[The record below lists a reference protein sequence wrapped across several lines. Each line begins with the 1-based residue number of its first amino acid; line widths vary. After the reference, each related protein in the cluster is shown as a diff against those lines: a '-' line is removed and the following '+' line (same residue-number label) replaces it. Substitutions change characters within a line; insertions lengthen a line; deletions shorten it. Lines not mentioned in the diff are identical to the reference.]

1 MESRERRDWYRRW
14 HCWLAY
20 NVSYNSWLRVEEERG
35 ELTFPGAANDL
46 GAQTDSAIVLAVG
59 IDAHLGRKDAGL
71 EHVLHLAVGVYIA
84 GKYLKI
90 KRY

>member
-1 MESRERRDWYRRW
+1 MKK
-14 HCWLAY
+14 
-20 NVSYNSWLRVEEERG
+20 RG
-35 ELTFPGAANDL
+35 GQLTFPGAANDL
-46 GAQTDSAIVLAVG
+46 GAQTDGAIVLAVG
-59 IDAHLGRKDAGL
+59 IDAHLGRKDTGL